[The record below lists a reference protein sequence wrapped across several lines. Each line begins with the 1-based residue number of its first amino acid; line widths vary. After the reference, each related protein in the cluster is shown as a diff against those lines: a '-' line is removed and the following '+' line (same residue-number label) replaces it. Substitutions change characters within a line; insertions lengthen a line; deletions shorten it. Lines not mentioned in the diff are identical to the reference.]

1 MKLQLNVP
9 DMTCDGC
16 VRNITYAIKAVDAN
30 ASIHGDPKTKIV
42 LAKIVLVET
51 EASEVAIK
59 SAISAAGYQV
69 N

>member
-30 ASIHGDPKTKIV
+30 ASILGDSKT
-42 LAKIVLVET
+42 KIVLVET
-51 EASEVAIK
+51 ESSEVAIK
-59 SAISAAGYQV
+59 SAITAAGYQV

>member
-9 DMTCDGC
+9 DMTCGGC
-16 VRNITYAIKAVDAN
+16 VSTITYAVKTVDAN

-42 LAKIVLVET
+42 LVET
-51 EASEVAIK
+51 ESPEAAIK
-59 SAISAAGYQV
+59 SAITAAGYQV